1 MADFMS
7 SPYALLT
14 VALVVLAVAVLM
26 LMVWLLSIDRKMRG
40 VADGLEVE
48 RRKVAEMQMAMG
60 KRGAQRPKQQPPA
73 QTASGMPVR
82 APEQQAVGTQRAA
95 GHASRQASG
104 GQRVSGG
111 ERPQRDVRAQDSGLS
126 PAAQQRVAAQAQ
138 AQAQAQAVQ
147 NVPAQGRTRVS
158 RPRTGEQVSASEA
171 AAVVERAARPARSG
185 AVAQPAASAQAGT
198 RNHAASPVQRPMQT
212 RIERQPQADV
222 RPASRA
228 ATQSAYVQVSDS
240 GRTSAPARPAGA
252 ATQPT
257 RGRHVRQ

>member
-60 KRGAQRPKQQPPA
+60 KRGAQRPRQQPPA

-82 APEQQAVGTQRAA
+82 APEQQAVSTQRAV
-95 GHASRQASG
+95 GHTSRQASG

-138 AQAQAQAVQ
+138 AQAQVAQDAQ
-147 NVPAQGRTRVS
+147 AQGRTRVS

-185 AVAQPAASAQAGT
+185 AVAQPAASAQVRT

-228 ATQSAYVQVSDS
+228 ATQSAYVQVPDS
-240 GRTSAPARPAGA
+240 GRTPASTRPAGA

>member
-60 KRGAQRPKQQPPA
+60 KRGAQRPRQQPPA

-95 GHASRQASG
+95 GHASRRASG

-138 AQAQAQAVQ
+138 AQAQVAQDAQ
-147 NVPAQGRTRVS
+147 AQGRTRVS

-185 AVAQPAASAQAGT
+185 AVAQPSASAQAGT
-198 RNHAASPVQRPMQT
+198 RNHAASPAQRPMQT
-212 RIERQPQADV
+212 RIERQPRADV

-228 ATQSAYVQVSDS
+228 ATQSAYVQVPDS
-240 GRTSAPARPAGA
+240 GRTSVPARPAGA

>member
-95 GHASRQASG
+95 GHASRQAPG

-147 NVPAQGRTRVS
+147 NVQAQGRTRVS

-171 AAVVERAARPARSG
+171 AVVERSG